1 MSQVGVLISSDNFN
15 GQTGKVLFKNFSNQ
29 VIDLGYQT
37 LPFVYSPVDGVV
49 QGIYFIYFSSTSET
63 CLVVIGQP
71 NPSPTPTPTPTM
83 TPSPSPDNGVVYSYI
98 NPGSVVIDYVASL
111 EKVFSGDVSFGLV
124 QKLSF
129 EPNITEYIVTNYE
142 FLSGSTS
149 GTTQVVLSGKSFDNV
164 VRNTEF
170 EFFDVNPSGFVLNAT
185 PIFASATPTPT
196 PTITETPTQT
206 PTNTPTVTP
215 TITESQTQTPTQT
228 PTLSPTPTI
237 TESPTP
243 SVTPTSTL
251 TPTVTPSITM
261 SETPT
266 QTPTPTLSVTPTS
279 SLTPTI
285 SETPTQTPTPTISE
299 TPTQTPTS
307 TLTPTITESQTPTP
321 TITPT
326 SDPTQTPT
334 QSETPTPTPTISET
348 PTQTPTPTISET
360 PTQTPTPTISE
371 TPTQT
376 PTPTISE
383 TPTLTPT
390 STLTETPTPTSTLTP
405 TVTPTETVTQTPSE
419 TTTQTPTPTIS
430 ETPTQTPTPTIS
442 ETPTQT
448 PTPTISE
455 TPTQTPSVTPTCGIF
470 TQQYLRVRLLGCTNF
485 DLTLF
490 DDPSFTI
497 NANAVCDYVVSG
509 CAYGDLGTVYCGTE
523 TIASGDHVHTF
534 NLSPV
539 LQPGECVTGF
549 TVSNVVP
556 QCPCVNV
563 TFVDVSPTPT
573 PTPTIT
579 DTPTQTPTL
588 TTTPSLTP
596 TLTPSP
602 TQAVIPSDPTL
613 EIYYQG
619 SLATYYT
626 PTPDSGDT
634 FTQWVDSSSSAHN
647 ANAICGSCKPEWWS
661 NVQNG
666 LGGTYYDGISMG
678 SSVNPLTDLAA
689 KSGETIIV
697 VARVLN
703 TGATEQYIQ
712 GGSDGNTGL
721 DSVYL
726 RQSGGTYNI
735 AEAGGFGVVSGTP
748 VDLNSHIF
756 SIVFSG
762 SGTNNSDRLKFRID
776 SVEQTMTFTSNVGTT
791 TSALTDYI
799 FMGVS
804 YTPQAAGTTQF
815 YYNGF
820 LLDVLVYSRALDSFE
835 LDAIESYLSNKW
847 AIPLL

>member
-1 MSQVGVLISSDNFN
+1 MSQLGVLISSDNFN
-15 GQTGKVLFKNFSNQ
+15 GQTGKVLFKNFSDQ
-29 VIDLGYQT
+29 VIDLGFQT
-37 LPFVYSPVDGVV
+37 LPFVYSPEDGVV
-49 QGIYFIYFSSTSET
+49 QGLYFIYFSSTSET

-170 EFFDVNPSGFVLNAT
+170 EFFDVNPSGFVLDAT

-228 PTLSPTPTI
+228 PTLTPTPTI
-237 TESPTP
+237 TESLTP

-334 QSETPTPTPTISET
+334 QSDTPTPTPTISET

-419 TTTQTPTPTIS
+419 TPTLTPTPTITETSTQTPTPTIS

-442 ETPTQT
+442 ETPTLT

-455 TPTQTPSVTPTCGIF
+455 TPTNTPTPSITPTIDCF
-470 TQQYLRVRLLGCTNF
+470 VYLVDDLGNF
-485 DLTLF
+485 IV
-490 DDPSFTI
+490 DD
-497 NANAVCDYVVSG
+497 N
-509 CAYGDLGTVYCGTE
+509 GDLIVV
-523 TIASGDHVHTF
+523 D
-534 NLSPV
+534 NL
-539 LQPGECVTGF
+539 CI
-549 TVSNVVP
+549 
-556 QCPCVNV
+556 
-563 TFVDVSPTPT
+563 TPT
-573 PTPTIT
+573 PTTSETPTRTPTVTPTIT
-579 DTPTQTPTL
+579 
-588 TTTPSLTP
+588 PSSTNAIVP
-596 TLTPSP
+596 
-602 TQAVIPSDPTL
+602 VDPTL
-613 EIYYQG
+613 EIYFQG
-619 SLATYYT
+619 DL
-626 PTPDSGDT
+626 PTFYIPTANSGDT

-647 ANAICGSCKPEWWS
+647 ANPIGGGATPSPEWWS

-666 LGGTYYDGISMG
+666 LGGTYFNGTTDGL
-678 SSVNPLTDLAA
+678 SVNPLTDLQSKSGQTIILVA
-689 KSGETIIV
+689 KS
-697 VARVLN
+697 LN
-703 TGATEQYIQ
+703 SSATSQYIQ
-712 GGSDGNTGL
+712 GGIDGNTGL
-721 DSVYL
+721 NASYI
-726 RQSGGTYNI
+726 RQSGSTYNV
-735 AEAGGFGVVSGTP
+735 AVGGGFATGGVVDTNP
-748 VDLNSHIF
+748 HIL
-756 SIVFSG
+756 SYVFSG
-762 SGTNNSDRLKFRID
+762 TGVSNQDKLQFRID
-776 SVEQTMTFTSNVGTT
+776 GSGQTLNYITNVGTT
-791 TSALTDYI
+791 TAINLTYL
-799 FMGVS
+799 FLGVS
-804 YTPQAAGTTQF
+804 YTSATAGSTQF
-815 YYNGF
+815 FYNGF
-820 LLDVLVYSRALDSFE
+820 LFDVLVYSRALSSSE
-835 LDAIESYLSNKW
+835 LNAIESYLSNKW